1 MADVVVQVI
10 VSKVGS
16 EGKAVTKTTYVP
28 GDLFDNMSS
37 RVLGLE
43 HDQKQDAA
51 QSKVSTIFVDA
62 YRELVESDR
71 T

>member
-1 MADVVVQVI
+1 MADIIVQII

-28 GDLFDNMSS
+28 GDLLDHTAS
-37 RVLGLE
+37 RVLAAR
-43 HDQKQDAA
+43 HDAKQDAA